1 VPTQT
6 DGLYNS
12 HDETRGN
19 PGTDGT
25 FTGFCE
31 LEPGVRPVCPR
42 LSPNFP
48 RISRISDN
56 LAALRSNAAEIRR
69 CRMPIS
75 GALQLQKPARAQC

>member
-42 LSPNFP
+42 T
-48 RISRISDN
+48 SDN